1 MAVAVEGVRDEVE
14 GPERDQGVEGSRGD
28 AADLVGVERQRLEVD
43 ESVEQLLV
51 DVGDGVLRESSGS

>member
-14 GPERDQGVEGSRGD
+14 GPERDQGVEGSGGD